1 MTSPPNITNITPPR
15 VPLVDSETGLI
26 SREWYRFLLNLFVL
40 TGSGTSSATLK
51 DLQVGPPVTD
61 YAGQIDGV
69 QYAAQTE
76 PTTTDYAAEIAR
88 LRADLEIG
96 TQPPVVPPQTSNY
109 TTPASA
115 ITPTGS
121 PFTYTNQTGYTVD
134 VIVSGGGVSLL
145 EFSRDG
151 ATFFSTGS
159 FYGMFT
165 LSPNDRLRVTYVA
178 APTMTL
184 VPR

>member
-1 MTSPPNITNITPPR
+1 MISPPPLQIPIATPQGGLTTAWLAWFDQLRR
-15 VPLVDSETGLI
+15 VVADEKAFTADPNVASALASLEAGLRTVAQSFALLPSIDYLAII
-26 SREWYRFLLNLFVL
+26 SN
-40 TGSGTSSATLK
+40 
-51 DLQVGPPVTD
+51 
-61 YAGQIDGV
+61 
-69 QYAAQTE
+69 
-76 PTTTDYAAEIAR
+76 

-96 TQPPVVPPQTSNY
+96 TQPPVVPVQTSNY
-109 TTPASA
+109 TTPPTG
-115 ITPTGS
+115 ITPSGS
-121 PFTYTNQTGYTVD
+121 PFTYINQTGYTVD

-165 LSPNDRLRVTYVA
+165 LSPNDRLRATYVA

-184 VPR
+184 VQR